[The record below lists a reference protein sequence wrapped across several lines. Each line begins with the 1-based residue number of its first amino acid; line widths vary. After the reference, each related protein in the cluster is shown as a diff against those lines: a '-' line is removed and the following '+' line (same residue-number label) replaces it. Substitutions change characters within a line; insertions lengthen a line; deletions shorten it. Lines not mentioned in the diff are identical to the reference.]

1 MKSMSISNQKIG
13 SLLGLVSP
21 QSLASI
27 AKNILFS
34 RLEAIQVGRL
44 TVEDNGECRTFGKVD
59 VNEKVDEALT
69 ATIVI
74 HNPEAYTRILFNSAT
89 GSGEAYMLG
98 FWSSP
103 NLVNVVR
110 VIVAN
115 QSSLQNM
122 DSGWSWLSK
131 YVSRFG
137 EFARANTK
145 QGSRRNI
152 AAHYDLSNEFF
163 RLFLDETM
171 MYSSAIFEEPTTSLE
186 EAAVAKLDHICK
198 RLRLNSDDHLLE
210 IGTGWGGMAIYAARY
225 YGCKVTTTTISNE
238 QYELACERVKQE
250 NLGDRITV
258 LKNDYRDLTGTYDKI
273 VSIEMVEA
281 VGHQFY
287 RSFFS
292 KCSHLLKSDGLML
305 MQAITTQDKRF
316 HKEKNQTDFIR
327 KYIFPGGCLPSN
339 EVVAKHIAQ
348 DTDMHI
354 VGLEDITLDY
364 AQTLACWR
372 ERFFSRLKE
381 VKALG
386 FDDVFIRMWD
396 FYLCYCEGGF
406 RERVINTSQFM
417 FAKPRC
423 KKLPKVLN

>member
-13 SLLGLVSP
+13 GLFGLAGP
-21 QSLASI
+21 QSLASV
-27 AKNILFS
+27 AKSILFS
-34 RLEAIQVGRL
+34 RLEAIQIGRL
-44 TVEDNGECRTFGKVD
+44 TVEDNGEVRTFGTSARGDDGETLSAK
-59 VNEKVDEALT
+59 
-69 ATIVI
+69 III
-74 HNPEAYTRILFNSAT
+74 HDPEAYTRILFNSAT
-89 GSGEAYMLG
+89 GSGEAYMMG
-98 FWSSP
+98 YWSSP
-103 NLVNVVR
+103 NLVDVVR

-115 QSSLQNM
+115 QSSLNNM

-137 EFARANTK
+137 ELARANTK

-152 AAHYDLSNEFF
+152 SAHYDLSNEFF
-163 RLFLDETM
+163 SLFLDSTM
-171 MYSSAIFEEPTTSLE
+171 MYSSAIFKDKNTSLE

-198 RLRLNSDDHLLE
+198 RLRLSPEDHLLE
-210 IGTGWGGMAIYAARY
+210 IGTGWGGMALYAARY

-238 QYELACERVKQE
+238 QYEMACARVAQE
-250 NLGDRITV
+250 KLQDQITV
-258 LKNDYRDLTGTYDKI
+258 LKHDYRDLKGTYDKI

-287 RSFFS
+287 SSFFS
-292 KCSHLLKSDGLML
+292 KCSQLLKPNGLML
-305 MQAITTQDKRF
+305 MQAITTQDRRYE
-316 HKEKNQTDFIR
+316 KEKNQTDFIR

-339 EVVAKHIAQ
+339 EVVARHIRM

-372 ERFFSRLKE
+372 DRFFKRIND

-386 FDDVFIRMWD
+386 FDEVFIRMWD

-423 KKLPKVLN
+423 KHLPQVLSE

>member
-13 SLLGLVSP
+13 SLFGLAGP

-27 AKNILFS
+27 AKKLLFS

-44 TVEDNGECRTFGKVD
+44 TVEENGERRTFGSID
-59 VNEKVDEALT
+59 INEKIDTALT

-115 QSSLQNM
+115 QASLKNM

-137 EFARANTK
+137 ELARANTK

-152 AAHYDLSNEFF
+152 AAHYDLSNTFF
-163 RLFLDETM
+163 RLFLDDTM
-171 MYSSAIFEEPTTSLE
+171 MYSSAIFKDPSTSLE
-186 EAAVAKLDHICK
+186 EAAIAKLAHICK
-198 RLRLNSDDHLLE
+198 RLRLSSQDHLLE
-210 IGTGWGGMAIYAARY
+210 IGTGWGGMAIYAAKN
-225 YGCKVTTTTISNE
+225 YGCKVTTTTISHE
-238 QYELACERVKQE
+238 QYALACERVKQE
-250 NLGDRITV
+250 NLEDRITV
-258 LKNDYRDLTGTYDKI
+258 LKQDYRDLTGTFDKI

-281 VGHQFY
+281 VGYQFY
-287 RSFFS
+287 TSFFN
-292 KCSHLLKSDGLML
+292 KCSHLLKDDGLML

-316 HKEKNQTDFIR
+316 EKEKNQTDFIR

-339 EVVAKHIAQ
+339 EIVAKHIAQ

-372 ERFFSRLKE
+372 DRFFKRVDE

-423 KKLPKVLN
+423 KHLPEVLK